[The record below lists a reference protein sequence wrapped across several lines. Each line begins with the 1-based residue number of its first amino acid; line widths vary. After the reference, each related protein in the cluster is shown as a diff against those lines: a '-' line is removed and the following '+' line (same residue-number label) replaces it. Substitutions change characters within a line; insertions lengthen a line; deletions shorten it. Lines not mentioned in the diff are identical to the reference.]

1 MSKTLEEFGANE
13 DIGGIKILKCLE
25 ELGGMEYF
33 EDLQVSKTLKGLD
46 VRILRL
52 MINTII
58 KALETTK
65 EN

>member
-33 EDLQVSKTLKGLD
+33 EDL
-46 VRILRL
+46 
-52 MINTII
+52 
-58 KALETTK
+58 
-65 EN
+65 